1 MNKLVWLICLATV
14 TAWGQSRLV
23 FAWKPN
29 PSNTKTW
36 PACSKSVKTM
46 CRTGY
51 TLTDVTTT
59 SAPVI
64 ISSTI
69 GKEALTYT
77 LTPLPSAGLHI
88 YNLVVDGN
96 GSSGAAVHSAPATV
110 KVDVPAP
117 GTYNHKVASSSKDR
131 NRTSSLSNAV
141 VVIARGGLCRRQ

>member
-14 TAWGQSRLV
+14 PVWGQSRLV
-23 FAWKPN
+23 FAWKAN
-29 PSNTKTW
+29 PSNAKTW

-59 SAPVI
+59 SAPVV

-69 GKEALTYT
+69 AEDALTYT
-77 LTPLPSAGLHI
+77 LTPLPSVGFHI
-88 YNLVVDGN
+88 YNLVVDGV
-96 GSSGAAVHSAPATV
+96 GSSGAAVHSTPATV

-117 GTYNHKVASSSKDR
+117 GSHTYNVASSSRDQ
-131 NRTSSLSNAV
+131 NGTSSRSDAV
-141 VVIARGGLCRRQ
+141 IVIASGTL